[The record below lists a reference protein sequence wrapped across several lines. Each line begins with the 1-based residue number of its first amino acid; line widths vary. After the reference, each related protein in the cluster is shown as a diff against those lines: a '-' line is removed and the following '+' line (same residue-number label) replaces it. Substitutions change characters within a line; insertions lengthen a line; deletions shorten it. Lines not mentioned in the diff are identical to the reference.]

1 MQKKV
6 DALGRIVIPKYIRGK
21 YHLDEGVGVE
31 FKEVD
36 GVVCIFPLNNLCK
49 ICGSKMSDGANLI
62 CDECLRKINN
72 SK

>member
-6 DALGRIVIPKYIRGK
+6 DALGRIVIPKYIRDR

-36 GVVCIFPLNNLCK
+36 GVVCIFPLNDLFK
-49 ICGSKMSDGANLI
+49 I
-62 CDECLRKINN
+62 
-72 SK
+72 